1 MRGKALF
8 GLLSLL
14 ALLPWALGH
23 AAQPLHHTTATALGG
38 RLYVIGGYSGGW
50 NPVNNVFEYDPA
62 TDRWRSRSPMPTPR
76 GALGAAEIEG
86 KIYATGGRIGGSYAR
101 NLSDNEVYDS
111 VADRWER
118 RQPMPTA
125 RSGIAGAA
133 AGGRLFVFG
142 GEAPAGTFNQTEAY
156 DPVTDRWTTL
166 TPTPTARH
174 GLGAEVVGGVIYVIG
189 GGPRPG
195 GSYSAVN
202 EAFTP

>member
-1 MRGKALF
+1 
-8 GLLSLL
+8 
-14 ALLPWALGH
+14 
-23 AAQPLHHTTATALGG
+23 
-38 RLYVIGGYSGGW
+38 
-50 NPVNNVFEYDPA
+50 
-62 TDRWRSRSPMPTPR
+62 MPTAR
-76 GALGAAEIEG
+76 GALGATEIEG
-86 KIYATGGRIGGSYAR
+86 KIYAIGGVARDGRPNSAANEAYDPASDRWVSRAPLLTPRDHLAVIAWQKRLYAIGGRIGGSYAR
-101 NLSDNEVYDS
+101 NLSDNEVYDP

-133 AGGRLFVFG
+133 VGGRLFVFG

-174 GLGAEVVGGVIYVIG
+174 GLGAAVVGGVIYVIG

-202 EAFTP
+202 EAFIP